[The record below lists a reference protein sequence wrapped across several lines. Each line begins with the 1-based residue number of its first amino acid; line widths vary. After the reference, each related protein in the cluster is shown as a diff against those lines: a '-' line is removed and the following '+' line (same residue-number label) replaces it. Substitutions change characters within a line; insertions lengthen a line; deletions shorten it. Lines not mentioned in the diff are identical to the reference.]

1 MQVEEELARV
11 SPDRETVLSIGV
23 FDGVHLG
30 HKHLL
35 SQLIEQARERNLLA
49 GVVTFRQHPEEVV
62 LPGTRLPFLTD
73 SAERSNLLQRAGVDT
88 VITLSFTRELAQL
101 DARRFIGLLQQYLK
115 MRGMVIG
122 PDFAL
127 GRNREGNLDT
137 ILRLGEE
144 MGFTVTMVP
153 PLLIDGEVVSSTAI
167 RGAILAGDMRKVN
180 RFAGRPFKLH
190 GQVVAGAG
198 RGAGLGFPT
207 ANLDIDPEQALP
219 ADGVY
224 AGWAYIDGKAYPSLT
239 NIGNCPTFDGSE
251 RTAEAY
257 LIDYQGDLYGREL
270 RVEIIERLRDEVK
283 FGDAEELKQ
292 QMAEDVRRG
301 RVVLES
307 GSRNELW

>member
-1 MQVEEELARV
+1 MQVEEELAHK

-30 HKHLL
+30 HKRLL
-35 SQLIEQARERNLLA
+35 SRLVEQARERNFLA
-49 GVVTFRQHPEEVV
+49 GVVTFRQHPEEVM
-62 LPGTRLPFLTD
+62 LSGTKLPFLTD
-73 SAERSNLLQRAGVDT
+73 SAERSNLLEQAGVDI
-88 VITLSFTRELAQL
+88 VVTLSFTRELAQL
-101 DARRFIGLLQQYLK
+101 DARRFIGLLQKYLK

-127 GRNREGNLDT
+127 GRNREGNVDT
-137 ILRLGEE
+137 IPGLGEE

-167 RGAILAGDMRKVN
+167 RRAISAGDMRKVN
-180 RFAGRPFKLH
+180 RFSGRPFNLRRR
-190 GQVVAGAG
+190 VIAGAG
-198 RGAGLGFPT
+198 RGTGLGFPT

-219 ADGVY
+219 SDGVY
-224 AGWAYIDGKAYPSLT
+224 AGWAYINGKAYPSLT
-239 NIGNCPTFDGSE
+239 NIGYCPTFGGSE

-283 FGDAEELKQ
+283 FHNADELKQ
-292 QMAEDVRRG
+292 QMAEDIRQG

-307 GSRNELW
+307 GS